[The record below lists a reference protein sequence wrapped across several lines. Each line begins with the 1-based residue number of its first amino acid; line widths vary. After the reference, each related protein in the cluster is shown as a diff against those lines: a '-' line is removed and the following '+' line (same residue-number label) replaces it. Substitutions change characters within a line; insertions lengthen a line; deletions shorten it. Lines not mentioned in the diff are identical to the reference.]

1 MPRARGDNPRILLQ
15 ALPLDIIRSRQNPVV
30 KHLVKLAEQRRERH
44 ASQQTLLVGTHLV
57 QAAHEA
63 RWPLQRLFVREGSEQ
78 RAEIAA
84 LLGARLAPA
93 TVLAVELFDAIELL
107 PSTTG
112 LLALT
117 GIPEAPALRTDGC
130 CLLLDGVQ
138 DPGNVGSILRT
149 AAAARVDQV
158 WLALGAADA
167 WSPKVLRAAMGA
179 HFVVPVIERVD
190 PLLALAAFAGRVA
203 ITTLEHATDLYDSDL
218 RGDLVLA
225 MGSEGTGVS
234 DGVYGR
240 ADLRL
245 RIPMHPGVESLNVGA
260 ATAVCLYERV
270 RQLRGA

>member
-1 MPRARGDNPRILLQ
+1 MNGNRFPTWRR
-15 ALPLDIIRSRQNPVV
+15 PLDIIRSRQNPVV

-44 ASQQTLLVGTHLV
+44 VSQQTLLVGTHLV
-57 QAAHEA
+57 AAA
-63 RWPLQRLFVREGSEQ
+63 RDAGWALQRLFVREGSEH
-78 RAEIAA
+78 RAEVAQ
-84 LLGARLAPA
+84 LLVAQSAPA
-93 TVLAVELFDAIELL
+93 TLLAPELFDAIEQL

-117 GIPEAPALRTDGC
+117 TIPESPPLRTDGC

-190 PLLALAAFAGRVA
+190 PVQALDAFKGRVA
-203 ITTLEHATDLYDSDL
+203 ITTLAQATDLYDTDL

-225 MGSEGTGVS
+225 MGSEGGGVS
-234 DGVYGR
+234 DPVFQR
-240 ADLRL
+240 ADVRL

-270 RQLRGA
+270 RQLRTA

>member
-1 MPRARGDNPRILLQ
+1 M
-15 ALPLDIIRSRQNPVV
+15 DIIRSRQNPVV

-44 ASQQTLLVGTHLV
+44 VSQQTLLVGTHLV
-57 QAAHEA
+57 AAA
-63 RWPLQRLFVREGSEQ
+63 RAAGWPLQRLFVREGSEQ
-78 RAEIAA
+78 RNEVAA
-84 LLGARLAPA
+84 LLGAQFAPT
-93 TVLAVELFDAIELL
+93 TVLAAELFDAIEQL

-112 LLALT
+112 LLALS
-117 GIPEAPALRTDGC
+117 GIPEPPVPRTDGC

-190 PLLALAAFAGRVA
+190 PRQALAAFTGRVA
-203 ITTLEHATDLYDSDL
+203 TTTLAQATDLYDADL

-225 MGSEGTGVS
+225 VGSEGMGVS
-234 DGVYGR
+234 QEVLQR
-240 ADLRL
+240 ADVRL
-245 RIPMHPGVESLNVGA
+245 RIPMHAGVESLNVGA

-270 RQLRGA
+270 RQLRTA

>member
-1 MPRARGDNPRILLQ
+1 MDV
-15 ALPLDIIRSRQNPVV
+15 IRSRQNPVV

-44 ASQQTLLVGTHLV
+44 TSQQTLLVGTHLV
-57 QAAHEA
+57 AAA
-63 RWPLQRLFVREGSEQ
+63 RDAGWRLQRLFVREGSEHRSEVAQ
-78 RAEIAA
+78 LLAA
-84 LLGARLAPA
+84 STGPATLLAP
-93 TVLAVELFDAIELL
+93 ELFDAIEQL

-112 LLALT
+112 LFALMVM
-117 GIPEAPALRTDGC
+117 PEPPALRTDGF

-190 PLLALAAFAGRVA
+190 PLQALDGFNGRVA
-203 ITTLEHATDLYDSDL
+203 ITTLAQASDLYDTDL

-225 MGSEGTGVS
+225 MGSEGGGVS
-234 DGVYGR
+234 DAVFER
-240 ADLRL
+240 ADVRL
-245 RIPMHPGVESLNVGA
+245 RIPMHPGMESLNVGA
-260 ATAVCLYERV
+260 ATAVCLYERM
-270 RQLRGA
+270 RQLRTA